1 MPGCKPFLS
10 PSPKAGGKKKKEK
23 KKKQIFVDA
32 MISNLR
38 YLRFSLNQ
46 PIKSADDRYTGILKN
61 IIRTYEYV
69 IFSFPVRFN
78 FPCNPIR
85 CRLPDFDVIFITRFL
100 KSNINYK
107 LPQGQ
112 TTPPPKKKI
121 WVCLCT
127 PNFHLYITEIDIQQ
141 HNQLQCP

>member
-1 MPGCKPFLS
+1 
-10 PSPKAGGKKKKEK
+10 
-23 KKKQIFVDA
+23 

-112 TTPPPKKKI
+112 TTPPQKKNLGAPMHAEFPSI
-121 WVCLCT
+121 HNRNRYPAAQSATVPLTCSPVGLCCT
-127 PNFHLYITEIDIQQ
+127 VYCRHHLFSVA
-141 HNQLQCP
+141 